1 MDNEEK
7 VVDSAQEPEGQ
18 AEEQPETVET
28 EAAAVAEEEVVLSPF
43 ETLVEGLKGQ
53 FADAIISADTF
64 RGQDCITISADK
76 VVDVC
81 MYLRDTE
88 GVAYNM
94 LTDLTAV
101 DNMGCDPRFTV
112 VYNLYSFSQNVR
124 LRVKAPIAEGAT
136 LSTVEGVWK
145 AANWMEREVYDLFGI
160 EFEGH
165 SNMKRI
171 LLWDG
176 YDGHPL
182 RKDFPLTGKP
192 QAMTYR

>member
-7 VVDSAQEPEGQ
+7 VVDSAQEPEEQ
-18 AEEQPETVET
+18 AEAVET
-28 EAAAVAEEEVVLSPF
+28 EAAAEEEVALSPF
-43 ETLVEGLKGQ
+43 ETLIEELKGQ
-53 FADAIISADTF
+53 FGEAIVAVDSF
-64 RGQDCITISADK
+64 RGQDCITIGADK
-76 VVDVC
+76 VFDVC

-101 DNMGCDPRFTV
+101 DNMGTDPRFTV
-112 VYNLYSFSQNVR
+112 VYHLYSFSQNVR
-124 LRVKAPIAEGAT
+124 LRLKAPIAEGAT